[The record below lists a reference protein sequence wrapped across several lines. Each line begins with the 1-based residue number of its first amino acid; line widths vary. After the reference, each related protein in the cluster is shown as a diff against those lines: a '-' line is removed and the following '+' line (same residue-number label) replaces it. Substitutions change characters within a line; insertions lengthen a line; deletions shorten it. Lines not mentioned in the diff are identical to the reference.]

1 MEVKLCSV
9 ITFYAGN
16 KQQQDKTLT
25 PRNNI
30 LFQAK
35 SRTKNE
41 NQMLIRTTSIIG
53 IFLIYWIII
62 SNDLGVRPQKIK

>member
-1 MEVKLCSV
+1 MDLPACICKVKLCSV
-9 ITFYAGN
+9 ITFYASK

-41 NQMLIRTTSIIG
+41 GQMLIRTIIG
-53 IFLIYWIII
+53 IF
-62 SNDLGVRPQKIK
+62 